1 MSYVVCVQNCLK
13 LSQVPKSVQNSC
25 CLVELQDP
33 YRRDLVVSLIAKNG
47 WSLPRVTK
55 RRPQT
60 LIQLAAQTPLQLD
73 GDGST
78 KFVCFFVFLVFIIVF
93 PYLYFCICQ
102 LGAQRLG
109 WTPVQPDEDGWTS
122 GLNGSVRPVKRCG
135 NRVERVWNTQ
145 LHSKESGQEKWTLGS
160 IPHLYPDISQGSLE
174 PELKCQ

>member
-1 MSYVVCVQNCLK
+1 MWNVSKIVRNCLK
-13 LSQVPKSVQNSC
+13 CPKVSKIA
-25 CLVELQDP
+25 VERQDP
-33 YRRDLVVSLIAKNG
+33 CRRDLVVSLIAKNG

-93 PYLYFCICQ
+93 LYLYFCICQ
-102 LGAQRLG
+102 LGAHRLG
-109 WTPVQPDEDGWTS
+109 WTPVQPDEDGWTR

-160 IPHLYPDISQGSLE
+160 IPHLYPVISQGSLE